1 MLEFLKMLWYD
12 ICCVAG
18 FYRWINYPSHPSENG
33 QHDANN
39 DQ

>member
-1 MLEFLKMLWYD
+1 MLEFLKMLYD

-18 FYRWINYPSHPSENG
+18 FYRWKNYPNHPSENG
-33 QHDANN
+33 QHDPNN